1 MSIKFYNTKGLRIA
15 ECVLSLGSRP
25 RSALRNTHSAILG
38 THTNLTSP
46 APHLKSISYFAPM
59 QFKEIIGQENIKQ
72 QLLQTV
78 VENRVSHAQLF
89 LAPAGNGALLLAIAY
104 AQYIN
109 CQNRTATDSCGE
121 CASCRKYEKYI
132 HPDLHFSYPFF
143 ASKDVKTAV
152 DVLDEWRSLLL
163 EEPYFDLDIWRSKL
177 SADNKQANINIAECH
192 DIIKKLSYK
201 AFEAD
206 TKVLIMWLPEFLDK
220 EGNALLKIIEEP
232 PANTLFILVAQNQE
246 QILSTILS
254 RTQIVKIPKLADE
267 VVENYLINKAQLSA
281 QQAIEYSFLA
291 DGNLIEANALLN
303 DVTNNNAGLFAEW
316 LRLGFGNRVP
326 AMIAFTDTAA
336 GWGRENQKN
345 FLKYGINFLRECS
358 LLLSGAYELVKL
370 PPQTL
375 EVAQKLS
382 EKVLDLAMVEAL
394 INELEQAHYHI
405 ERNANPKILFLD
417 VSLQLVKII
426 KFKTLPLGTQYIY
439 N

>member
-1 MSIKFYNTKGLRIA
+1 
-15 ECVLSLGSRP
+15 
-25 RSALRNTHSAILG
+25 
-38 THTNLTSP
+38 
-46 APHLKSISYFAPM
+46 M
-59 QFKEIIGQENIKQ
+59 QFKEIIGQESLKQ
-72 QLLQTV
+72 QLIQTV

-89 LAPAGNGALLLAIAY
+89 LSAEGSGALPLAIAY

-109 CQNRTATDSCGE
+109 CQNRTATDSCGA

-143 ASKDVKTAV
+143 ASASVKIAV
-152 DVLDEWRSLLL
+152 DVLEEWRSLLL
-163 EEPYFDLDIWRSKL
+163 EDPYFNLDIWRSKL

-201 AFEAD
+201 AFEAE
-206 TKVLIMWLPEFLDK
+206 TKVLIMWLPEFLDR

-254 RTQIVKIPKLADE
+254 RTQIVKIPKLPDLE
-267 VVENYLINKAQLSA
+267 IENYLINKAQLA
-281 QQAIEYSFLA
+281 PNQATEFSFLA
-291 DGNLIEANALLN
+291 DGNLIEAKALLN
-303 DVTNNNAGLFAEW
+303 DTPNNNAGYFAEW
-316 LRLGFGNRVP
+316 LRMGFGNKVP
-326 AMIAFTDTAA
+326 AMIAFTETAA
-336 GWGRENQKN
+336 SWGRENQKN

-358 LLLSGAYELVKL
+358 LLISGADDLVKL
-370 PPQTL
+370 PHQTL
-375 EVAQKLS
+375 EVAVKLS
-382 EKVLDLAMVEAL
+382 TNVLNLAMVEAL
-394 INELEQAHYHI
+394 IAELEKAHYHI

-426 KFKTLPLGTQYIY
+426 KFKTLPKGTQYIY

>member
-1 MSIKFYNTKGLRIA
+1 
-15 ECVLSLGSRP
+15 
-25 RSALRNTHSAILG
+25 
-38 THTNLTSP
+38 
-46 APHLKSISYFAPM
+46 M
-59 QFKEIIGQENIKQ
+59 QFKEIIGQEQIKAH
-72 QLLQTV
+72 LIRTV
-78 VENRVSHAQLF
+78 KENRVSHAQLF
-89 LAPAGNGALLLAIAY
+89 LSSEGSGALPLAIAY

-109 CQNRTATDSCGE
+109 CQDKGENDSCGT
-121 CASCRKYEKYI
+121 CSSCRKYERYI

-143 ASKDVKTAV
+143 ASKDVKVAV
-152 DVLDEWRSLLL
+152 DVLEEWRTMLLND
-163 EEPYFDLDIWRSKL
+163 PYFNLDIWRSKL
-177 SADNKQANINIAECH
+177 NAENKQANINIAECH

-254 RTQIVKIPKLADE
+254 RTQLVKIPKLHSAE
-267 VVENYLINKAQLSA
+267 IEAYLNDKAQLMSH
-281 QQAIEYSFLA
+281 QAEEFSFLA
-291 DGNLIEANALLN
+291 DGNLIDAKLLLN
-303 DVTNNNAGLFAEW
+303 DSPNNNASYFAEW
-316 LRLGFGNRVP
+316 LRMGFGNKVLS
-326 AMIAFTDTAA
+326 MISFTETAA
-336 GWGRENQKN
+336 SWGRENQKN

-358 LLLSGAYELVKL
+358 LLLSGGDELVKL

-375 EVAQKLS
+375 EVAIKLS
-382 EKVLDLAMVEAL
+382 THVLNLAMVEAL
-394 INELEQAHYHI
+394 IVELEKAHYHI

-426 KFKTLPLGTQYIY
+426 KFKSFPKGTQYIY